1 MTRMQIAQGLIK
13 LQDLHKKGYIDCAKE
28 DTDDIKKALN
38 SAIEII
44 LRARGNA
51 LYAKDY

>member
-1 MTRMQIAQGLIK
+1 MNRMQIAQGLIK
-13 LQDLHKKGYIDCAKE
+13 LQDLHKKGYIDCAKK
-28 DTDDIKKALN
+28 DTDNLKKVLS

-44 LRARGNA
+44 LRARGND

>member
-13 LQDLHKKGYIDCAKE
+13 LQDLQKKGYIDCAKE
-28 DTDDIKKALN
+28 DTDDIKKALS

-44 LRARGNA
+44 LRARGSD